1 MTPLIPHA
9 LDLAREVRNLRLEID
24 LAPLQRAQMR
34 MALAFSRDLEQLRPH
49 REREAHAGP
58 VWGTDQGSIRGHQW
72 SSVVISGHQ
81 RPSAAISD
89 HQ

>member
-1 MTPLIPHA
+1 
-9 LDLAREVRNLRLEID
+9 
-24 LAPLQRAQMR
+24 MR

-58 VWGTDQGSIRGHQW
+58 VWGADRGSISGHLW
-72 SSVVISGHQ
+72 PSVVISGHQ